1 MIREERVKCANWKRG
16 GGRVKDTEAR
26 LERGARGH
34 RY

>member
-1 MIREERVKCANWKRG
+1 MCELNERWKRGG

-26 LERGARGH
+26 LERRARGH